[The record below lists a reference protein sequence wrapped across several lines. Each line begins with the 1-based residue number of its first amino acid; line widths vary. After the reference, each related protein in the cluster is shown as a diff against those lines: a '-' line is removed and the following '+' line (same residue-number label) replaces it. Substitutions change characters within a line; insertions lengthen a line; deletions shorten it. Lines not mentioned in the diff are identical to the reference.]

1 MDDERICMED
11 PNAEAAARGVLC
23 KKGVL
28 RKKSLVKKRS
38 GTSCEFCEISKNT
51 FFVQHL

>member
-28 RKKSLVKKRS
+28 IKKESLVKKRS
-38 GTSCEFCEISKNT
+38 GTGVFLWILWN
-51 FFVQHL
+51 F